1 MVQLNSIQFHSACLQ
16 IYFTWIL
23 KTKANA
29 KKQNWK
35 KRRYIWN
42 SSCDSHS
49 THLRSPSKRFQST
62 LFCLSLFICLCDKS
76 RSYGRAST
84 TNAFQ
89 LRNVIIYFFFFVQK
103 INGRNSNTNEKL
115 SLLFVYRSHNFAYKL
130 KQLNATMSRMK
141 QKHTCTTLGDSVQ
154 FCLQEFTQ
162 FYKWQEKI
170 VSLKYTRTRIH
181 VHKARVE
188 IHKCLFSLSLSFVAV
203 KFPYSQWCDD
213 FGSLLYYTKRT
224 FAL

>member
-89 LRNVIIYFFFFVQK
+89 LRNVIIYFFFSFKKSTDETVTRTK
-103 INGRNSNTNEKL
+103 NCLFCLFIVHTILHINSN
-115 SLLFVYRSHNFAYKL
+115 S
-130 KQLNATMSRMK
+130 
-141 QKHTCTTLGDSVQ
+141 
-154 FCLQEFTQ
+154 
-162 FYKWQEKI
+162 
-170 VSLKYTRTRIH
+170 
-181 VHKARVE
+181 
-188 IHKCLFSLSLSFVAV
+188 
-203 KFPYSQWCDD
+203 
-213 FGSLLYYTKRT
+213 
-224 FAL
+224 